1 MPLNKEIL
9 KSAIKDAFDFDS
21 DKDVN
26 PAEARERQ
34 AQKIADAID
43 LFVRSGEVKTNVTG
57 TSATG
62 GAVVGTGIGTLN

>member
-1 MPLNKEIL
+1 MALNKIAL
-9 KSAIKDAFDFDS
+9 TQAIKDAFDFES
-21 DKDVN
+21 EKDVN

-43 LFVRSGEVKTNVTG
+43 VFVKSGDVTTMVTG

-62 GAVVGTGIGTLN
+62 GAVTGTGAGKLT